1 MSASA
6 CAEARHVL
14 DIEHDSA
21 LAQQAKRAAVL
32 AKAAA

>member
-1 MSASA
+1 VV
-6 CAEARHVL
+6 AEARTVL
-14 DIEHDSA
+14 DIEHDAA